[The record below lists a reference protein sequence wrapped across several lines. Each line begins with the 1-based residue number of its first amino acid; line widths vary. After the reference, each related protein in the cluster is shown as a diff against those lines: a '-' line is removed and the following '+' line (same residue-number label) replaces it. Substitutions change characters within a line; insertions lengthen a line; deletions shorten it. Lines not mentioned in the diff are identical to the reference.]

1 MRILVATYHALPGY
15 SGGWA
20 TPLELMEK
28 DHNVRYVAAKGEEGH
43 YELENIQVY
52 GLRRIFRNNNV
63 SGLTGRFCRKL
74 SETVFGLAIRRE
86 FKAFQPDFV
95 LCLDIIS
102 ARQCIS
108 LGLPYA
114 LRFHAQPSST
124 PLREIERL
132 LNGAI
137 FTTMSP
143 SINIPGVEV
152 LPHTEDLERFT
163 YIEHPSAEEVV
174 LVVSTLDSLRRPMLF
189 VEGVLKSSLKGTII
203 GDGPL
208 RKEVERSCKASG
220 GKLVYH
226 EPVLRT
232 ELPDFLN
239 RFQIGV
245 ASYIKVP
252 EIYQMKVPE
261 YQASGI
267 FPLVMPWT
275 HLALEAPELTKTF
288 ETPEELA
295 ALIDDTA
302 RHWDDTL
309 ETRRKG
315 RDYALK
321 HYHVA
326 QAKQRFREI
335 LEEAGLIR

>member
-1 MRILVATYHALPGY
+1 MKILVATYHALPGY

-28 DHNVRYVAAKGEEGH
+28 DHDVRYVAAKGKEGR
-43 YELENIQVY
+43 YELENIHVY
-52 GLRRIFRNNNV
+52 GLRNIFRDKSLHGFHGKLLN
-63 SGLTGRFCRKL
+63 RL
-74 SETVFGLAIRRE
+74 SETAFGFALRRE
-86 FKAFQPDFV
+86 FRTFKPGFI

-114 LRFHAQPSST
+114 LRIHTQPTTT
-124 PLREIERL
+124 PGKEINRL
-132 LNGAI
+132 LKSALFSTICPGV
-137 FTTMSP
+137 
-143 SINIPGVEV
+143 NIPGVEV
-152 LPHTEDLERFT
+152 LPHTEDLERFM
-163 YIEHPSAEEVV
+163 YMEHPSATEVV
-174 LVVSTLDSLRRPMLF
+174 LLVSTLDRLRRPMLF

-208 RKEVERSCKASG
+208 RKEVESACRASR
-220 GKLVYH
+220 GKLTYH

-245 ASYIKVP
+245 ASYVKVP

-275 HLALEAPELTKTF
+275 HLALEAPELTRTF

-302 RHWDDTL
+302 KHWDDTL

-315 RDYALK
+315 RDFALK

-335 LEEAGLIR
+335 LEEAGLI

>member
-1 MRILVATYHALPGY
+1 MKILVATYHALPGY

-20 TPLELMEK
+20 TPLELMEE
-28 DHNVRYVAAKGEEGH
+28 DYNVRYVVAKGEEGY
-43 YELENIQVY
+43 YELENIRVY
-52 GLRRIFRNNNV
+52 GLRKVFR
-63 SGLTGRFCRKL
+63 SKPTAGLTGRLWNKL
-74 SETVFGLAIRRE
+74 SETAFGFAIRNE
-86 FKAFQPDFV
+86 FRTFQPDFV

-102 ARQCIS
+102 ARQCVS
-108 LGLPYA
+108 LGIPYA
-114 LRFHAQPSST
+114 LRFHAQPSTT

-132 LNGAI
+132 LSSAI
-137 FTTMSP
+137 FSTMSP

-152 LPHTEDLERFT
+152 LPHTENLDRFT

-189 VEGVLKSSLKGTII
+189 VEGVMKSSLKGTIL

-208 RKEVERSCKASG
+208 RKEVESACIASR
-220 GKLVYH
+220 GKLMYH

-232 ELPDFLN
+232 GLPAFLS

-302 RHWDDTL
+302 KHWDDTL

-315 RDYALK
+315 RDFALK
-321 HYHVA
+321 HHHVA

-335 LEEAGLIR
+335 LEESGLI

>member
-1 MRILVATYHALPGY
+1 MKVLVATYHTIPGY
-15 SGGWA
+15 SGGWT
-20 TPLELMEK
+20 TPLDLLEK
-28 DHNVRYVAAKGEEGH
+28 DYDVRYVVARGLEGY
-43 YELENIQVY
+43 YEMENIPVY
-52 GLRRIFRNNNV
+52 GLRRVFRNNPRP
-63 SGLTGRFCRKL
+63 GLTGRLGRKL
-74 SETVFGLAIRRE
+74 SETAFGLAIRRE
-86 FKAFQPDFV
+86 FRVFQPDFV
-95 LCLDIIS
+95 LCLDILS
-102 ARQCIS
+102 ARKCIS
-108 LGLPYA
+108 LGIPYA
-114 LRFHAQPSST
+114 LRIHTQPITT
-124 PLREIERL
+124 PLSEINRL
-132 LNGAI
+132 LKGAL
-137 FTTMSP
+137 FATLSP
-143 SINIPGVEV
+143 SVNVPGVEV
-152 LPHTEDLERFT
+152 LPHTENLDRFT
-163 YIEHPSAEEVV
+163 YIEHPSAKEVV
-174 LVVSTLDSLRRPMLF
+174 LVSSLDDIRRPMF
-189 VEGVLKSSLKGTII
+189 FIEGVMKSSLKGTIV

-208 RKEVERSCKASG
+208 RKEIEKACASSG
-220 GKLVYH
+220 GKIAYH

-245 ASYIKVP
+245 ACYRKVQ

-275 HLALEAPELTKTF
+275 HLALEAPELTGIF

-302 RHWDDTL
+302 KHWDDTL

-315 RDYALK
+315 RDFALK

-335 LEEAGLIR
+335 LKKSGLI

>member
-1 MRILVATYHALPGY
+1 MKILAATYHTLPGY

-20 TPLELMEK
+20 TPLDLLEK
-28 DHNVRYVAAKGEEGH
+28 DFEVRYVVARGPEGY
-43 YELENIQVY
+43 YELEGIHVH
-52 GLRRIFRNNNV
+52 GLRRIFRNNHV
-63 SGLTGRFCRKL
+63 SGLAGRLWRKL
-74 SETVFGLAIRRE
+74 SETLFGLAIRSE
-86 FKAFQPDFV
+86 FRAFQPDFV

-114 LRFHAQPSST
+114 LRFHAQPSTT

-152 LPHTEDLERFT
+152 LPHTEDLDRFI

-174 LVVSTLDSLRRPMLF
+174 LVSSLDSIRRPMLF
-189 VEGVLKSSLKGTII
+189 IEGVMKSSLKGTIV

-208 RKEVERSCKASG
+208 RKKIEKTCASSG
-220 GKLVYH
+220 GKISYH

-232 ELPDFLN
+232 ELPAFLN

-245 ASYIKVP
+245 ACYRKVQ

-267 FPLVMPWT
+267 FPVVMPWT
-275 HLALEAPELTKTF
+275 HLALEAPELTETF

-295 ALIDDTA
+295 AMIDQISEN
-302 RHWDDTL
+302 WDNTL

-315 RDYALK
+315 RDFALK
-321 HYHVA
+321 YYHVA

-335 LEEAGLIR
+335 LEESGLI